1 MDDQHSTE
9 GAGREA
15 GSLPLGFRSRARR
28 LYRARRKALMEVPVA
43 VLRERFGSQVEYD
56 DEYHQTAGVTLDDVE
71 IQVAFAGRYRMFGA
85 LIDTQWVGRTGDI
98 EEDHVELRYRFDKHE
113 FRVRKGTNDV
123 LAQELST
130 KRVDT
135 LAKTSELKELLVAD
149 DGTHR
154 RVTLTPLPGT
164 ITAVYFPPL
173 PPYSVPLKKR
183 EAKAQLELLL
193 YLLRA

>member
-1 MDDQHSTE
+1 MNDHQSSE

-28 LYRARRKALMEVPVA
+28 LYRARRKALMEVPVE
-43 VLRERFGSQVEYD
+43 VLRDRFGSSVDYD
-56 DEYHQTAGVTLDDVE
+56 DEFHQTAGVTLDDVE
-71 IQVAFAGRYRMFGA
+71 IQVAFAGHYRMFGA
-85 LIDTQWVGRTGDI
+85 LIDTQWVGRTGEI
-98 EEDHVELRYRFDKHE
+98 EETHVELRYRFDKHE
-113 FRVRKGTNDV
+113 FRVRKGTDDG
-123 LAQELST
+123 LAEQLST
-130 KRVDT
+130 KRVDS
-135 LAKTSELKELLVAD
+135 LAKASELKELLVAD
-149 DGTHR
+149 DGSNR

-193 YLLRA
+193 HLLRA